1 MGLLY
6 NDIEESKLPTK
17 MACETLDVSRTGY
30 KHWLGK
36 EPVAP
41 AISEMILEQ
50 EIRKITK
57 EFVKYGY
64 RRVYHAL
71 KGTEVKAGKKKV
83 LKIMRKAGLLC
94 KKRKYRKSTTN
105 SNHGLQTYPNLIKD
119 LRVVELNQIWVS
131 DITYVILANGKHTYL
146 ATVMDR
152 FSRKFLG
159 WELSENIDALLC
171 VNALQMAFEERE
183 GINLASLIHHSDRGS
198 QYASSE
204 YVHELE
210 LRGIRISMS
219 RKGNPYDN
227 AFAESGFKT
236 IKYEEVYLNEYN
248 SIQEARE
255 NIRHFIEEVYNKK
268 RLHSS
273 IGYKPPQEFE
283 NQWNLRK
290 VRA

>member
-1 MGLLY
+1 MLY
-6 NDIEESKLPTK
+6 NDIEESKLPVK

-41 AISEMILEQ
+41 EISEMVLEQ
-50 EIRKITK
+50 EIRKITR
-57 EFVKYGY
+57 EFTKYGY

-71 KGTEVKAGKKKV
+71 KETEAKAGKKKV

-94 KKRKYRKSTTN
+94 KKRKYRKSTTD
-105 SNHGLQTYPNLIKD
+105 SNHGLRTYPNLIKD
-119 LRVVELNQIWVS
+119 LQVVGLNQVWVS

-159 WELSENIDALLC
+159 WELSENIDEQLCISALEK
-171 VNALQMAFEERE
+171 AFRERE
-183 GINLASLIHHSDRGS
+183 GTNLEGLIHHSDQGV
-198 QYASSE
+198 QYAATE
-204 YVHELE
+204 Y
-210 LRGIRISMS
+210 IRRLKARKILISMS

-255 NIRHFIEEVYNKK
+255 NIHHFIEEVYNKK

-273 IGYKPPQEFE
+273 IGYMSPQEFE